1 MNNTIT
7 ATFDHVIH
15 HSVEFAFPSLFTKDD
30 VIKVIRDLETQLKAA
45 MEEEV
50 IETKSKSLTKEQ
62 IKEIAENAA
71 SSVASEGLNLIDD
84 YDLTMNCREVE
95 LDSVEL
101 DENKIADEIERAIS
115 DWFSNNE
122 DSE

>member
-1 MNNTIT
+1 MNTTIT

-45 MEEEV
+45 IEEETTPTTA
-50 IETKSKSLTKEQ
+50 ITKEQ
-62 IKEIAENAA
+62 IKEIAEKAA

-84 YDLTMNCREVE
+84 YDLSMSYREVE

-101 DENKIADEIERAIS
+101 DKSKIANDIERAITE
-115 DWFSNNE
+115 WFDGNK
-122 DSE
+122 

>member
-1 MNNTIT
+1 MNTTIT

-45 MEEEV
+45 IEEETTTTTA
-50 IETKSKSLTKEQ
+50 ITEEQ

-71 SSVASEGLNLIDD
+71 SSISSEGLDLVED
-84 YDLTMNCREVE
+84 YDLSMSYREVE
-95 LDSVEL
+95 LDSLTL
-101 DENKIADEIERAIS
+101 DESRIAKEIERAITG
-115 DWFSNNE
+115 WFDGNK
-122 DSE
+122 